1 MNYEQWHNS
10 TYQHYD
16 DPTEYNGPDIDYCK
30 RCDMNPKY
38 EDTDVCSECIDE
50 IEEMKEVSLC
60 CGDNLHVDTN
70 RCTSCYEWSESEF
83 HEYCNDNNFNPK
95 TYKYEQN

>member
-30 RCDMNPKY
+30 RAIANRWKIVLA
-38 EDTDVCSECIDE
+38 TGIFIFHNHHTTFRSRFS
-50 IEEMKEVSLC
+50 VSS
-60 CGDNLHVDTN
+60 
-70 RCTSCYEWSESEF
+70 RAIRF
-83 HEYCNDNNFNPK
+83 
-95 TYKYEQN
+95 